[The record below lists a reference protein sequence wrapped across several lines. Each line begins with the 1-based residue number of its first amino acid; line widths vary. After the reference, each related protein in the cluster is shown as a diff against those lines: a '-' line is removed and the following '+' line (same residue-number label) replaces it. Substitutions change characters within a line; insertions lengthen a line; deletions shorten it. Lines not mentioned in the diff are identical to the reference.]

1 MTASHGKPENVISL
15 NQQKT
20 FGEDVQR
27 CATAVRQG
35 SVILYPT
42 DTIYG
47 LGCDALRQQ
56 SVERVYRIKRREET
70 KPMLVLVN
78 SIEMA
83 LSLIDNA
90 HSAVSDIMNRCWP
103 GPLTLLCTPRAGK
116 YEWLAVG
123 SGKIGVR
130 FPRHDFCC
138 ELIRL
143 SAVPLLSTSANLS
156 GKEYTGDIR
165 QLKDEFVPLVDL
177 VVDAGELPASPP
189 STVVD
194 VTGEIPE
201 IVREG
206 AFPRSELLKVIG
218 G

>member
-1 MTASHGKPENVISL
+1 MTISQGKPRNVISL
-15 NQQKT
+15 NQQKD
-20 FGEDVQR
+20 FGENIR
-27 CATAVRQG
+27 RSAAVLRKG
-35 SVILYPT
+35 GVIVYPT

-47 LGCDALRQQ
+47 IGCDALQQ
-56 SVERVYRIKRREET
+56 HAVERVYRIKQRQET

-78 SIEMA
+78 SIDMA
-83 LSLIDNA
+83 LSLIDNV
-90 HSAVSDIMNRCWP
+90 HPAVSDIMNSCWP

-116 YEWLAVG
+116 HNWLSAG
-123 SGKIGVR
+123 SGKIGLR

-138 ELIRL
+138 ELIRV
-143 SAVPLLSTSANLS
+143 SAVPLLSTSANIS

-165 QLKDEFVPLVDL
+165 QLNDEFAPLVDL
-177 VVDAGELPASPP
+177 VIDAGELPASPP

-206 AFPRSELLKVIG
+206 AFPRLELMKVIG